1 MKAIYKKIILLTII
15 VVVIFLVKFLNLDSY
30 LTFEN
35 LKLYKEQMLHYV
47 NSNYLVSA
55 VGFIAVY
62 ILVVAFSL
70 PGAAVLSL
78 ACGFFFGMTGVVYVN
93 LGATFGAVLAF
104 FAARYIIGNWI
115 QGKYGD
121 RMESFNKDLEQ
132 NGKNYLLTLRLV
144 PVFPFF
150 LINLLAGLTGI
161 SLFTFFWTTAV
172 GIIPGSV
179 VFVYAGTQLST
190 VNSMGDIISW
200 QMLSAFA
207 LLGLLSL
214 IPVFIQKIKIRKE
227 GKAQ

>member
-1 MKAIYKKIILLTII
+1 MKANYKKIVLVAVI
-15 VVVIFLVKFLNLDSY
+15 VAVIFMVKLFNLDSY

-35 LKLYKEQMLHYV
+35 LKLYKEQLLNFV
-47 NSNYLVSA
+47 SSNYLVSV

-78 ACGFFFGMTGVVYVN
+78 ACGFFFGITGVLYVN

-104 FAARYIIGNWI
+104 LAARYIIGNWI
-115 QGKYGD
+115 QGKYGEKMD
-121 RMESFNKDLEQ
+121 SFNRDLEQ
-132 NGKNYLLTLRLV
+132 NGKNYLLSLRLV

-161 SLFTFFWTTAV
+161 SLFTFFWTTAL
-172 GIIPGSV
+172 GIIPGSIV
-179 VFVYAGTQLST
+179 YVYAGTQLST
-190 VNSMGDIISW
+190 INSMGDIISW

-207 LLGLLSL
+207 LLGLLSMV
-214 IPVFIQKIKIRKE
+214 PVFIQKNKSRKE
-227 GKAQ
+227 GKAK

>member
-1 MKAIYKKIILLTII
+1 MKANYKKLILVATI
-15 VVVIFLVKFLNLDSY
+15 VGVILMIELFNIDSY

-35 LKLYKEQMLHYV
+35 LKMYKEQLLNFV
-47 NSNYLVSA
+47 GSNYLVSV

-78 ACGFFFGMTGVVYVN
+78 ACGFFFGMTGVLYVN
-93 LGATFGAVLAF
+93 IGATFGAVLAF
-104 FAARYIIGNWI
+104 LAARYIIGNWI
-115 QGKYGD
+115 QGKYGKKMD
-121 RMESFNKDLEQ
+121 AFNRDLEQ

-161 SLFTFFWTTAV
+161 SLFTFFWTTAL
-172 GIIPGSV
+172 GIVPGSIV
-179 VFVYAGTQLST
+179 YVYAGTQLST
-190 VNSMGDIISW
+190 INSMGDIISW

-214 IPVFIQKIKIRKE
+214 VPVLIQKIKSRKE
-227 GKAQ
+227 GKEK

>member
-1 MKAIYKKIILLTII
+1 MKANYKKLILVATI
-15 VVVIFLVKFLNLDSY
+15 VGVILMIKLFNIDSY

-35 LKLYKEQMLHYV
+35 LKMYKEQLLNFV
-47 NSNYLVSA
+47 GSNYLVSV

-62 ILVVAFSL
+62 ILVVAFSF

-78 ACGFFFGMTGVVYVN
+78 ACGFFFGMTGVLYVN
-93 LGATFGAVLAF
+93 IGATFGAVLAF
-104 FAARYIIGNWI
+104 LAARYIIGNWI
-115 QGKYGD
+115 QGKYGKKMD
-121 RMESFNKDLEQ
+121 AFNRDLEQ

-161 SLFTFFWTTAV
+161 SLFTFFWTTAL
-172 GIIPGSV
+172 GIVPGSIV
-179 VFVYAGTQLST
+179 YVYAGTQLST
-190 VNSMGDIISW
+190 INSMGDIISW

-214 IPVFIQKIKIRKE
+214 VPVLIQKIKSRKE
-227 GKAQ
+227 GKEK